1 MAKHKSL
8 KDAIREKEFR
18 KMIADS
24 LQKQYNRGL
33 LIGSRSMLKVIGDK
47 IAEEGPTAEEKLS
60 EIMKMI
66 NNMLAMTD
74 KTEADERAAIENPV
88 DEALGKPEEEAEE
101 EAEAPAE
108 QAEPDVVTVP
118 DPEDDDE

>member
-47 IAEEGPTAEEKLS
+47 IAEEGQTAEEKLS

>member
-24 LQKQYNRGL
+24 LQKQYQRGL

-47 IAEEGPTAEEKLS
+47 IAEEGKTTEEKLA
-60 EIMKMI
+60 EIMKMV

-74 KTEADERAAIENPV
+74 KTEENEKEAIENPV
-88 DEALGKPEEEAEE
+88 DTVLGKPDEEEPADEPSEE
-101 EAEAPAE
+101 SDDQPK
-108 QAEPDVVTVP
+108 VVTVP

>member
-24 LQKQYNRGL
+24 LQKQYQRGL

-47 IAEEGPTAEEKLS
+47 IAEEGKTTEEKLA
-60 EIMKMI
+60 EIMKMV

-74 KTEADERAAIENPV
+74 KTEENEKEAIENPV
-88 DEALGKPEEEAEE
+88 DTVLGKPEEEEPADGPSEE
-101 EAEAPAE
+101 SDDQPK
-108 QAEPDVVTVP
+108 VVTVP

>member
-47 IAEEGPTAEEKLS
+47 IAEEGSTAEEKLS

-66 NNMLAMTD
+66 NNMLEMTD

-101 EAEAPAE
+101 NTEAPAE
-108 QAEPDVVTVP
+108 PADHDVVTVP